1 MGKITNASTG
11 QSANAS
17 AGDSFRE
24 LAQNEGLGIPFGCE
38 NGLCGT
44 CLVTINSGMD
54 NLSPHSEQEEFTLEA
69 RSAEDDQRLIC
80 QCQITGEGDIEF
92 EQ

>member
-1 MGKITNASTG
+1 MGKITNAMTG
-11 QSANAS
+11 QSADAN

-24 LAQNEGLGIPFGCE
+24 VAQSQGLGVPFGCE

-44 CLVTINSGMD
+44 CLVTINSGME
-54 NLSPHSEQEEFTLEA
+54 NLSEHTEQEEFTLEA

-80 QCQITGEGDIEF
+80 QCQITGDGDIEF